1 MIACSLDAPWLPLV
15 SASACSSSHESCR
28 LRQYNAD
35 VDSEKRQYRAAQQ
48 RSREQMEA
56 MLKSGEPEPVIDALL
71 SAAYYDPDWRWV
83 ELQCLQ
89 ALTHADLWVRRN
101 AATCLGLL
109 AVFHQKLDTELVV
122 AALKKAGK
130 DEEVRPWVED
140 SLSDIDH
147 SMKKK

>member
-1 MIACSLDAPWLPLV
+1 MIACSLDAAWLPQV
-15 SASACSSSHESCR
+15 SVRECNSSHELFCHR
-28 LRQYNAD
+28 HYNAD
-35 VDSEKRQYRAAQQ
+35 VDTEQRKYRAAQQ

-56 MLKSGEPEPVIDALL
+56 MLKSDEAEQVIDALL
-71 SAAYYDPDWRWV
+71 SAVYYDPDWRWV

-89 ALTHADLWVRRN
+89 ALTHADVWVRRN

-122 AALKKAGK
+122 AALKKAGQ

-140 SLSDIDH
+140 SLSDIEH
-147 SMKKK
+147 YMKK

>member
-1 MIACSLDAPWLPLV
+1 
-15 SASACSSSHESCR
+15 
-28 LRQYNAD
+28 

-48 RSREQMEA
+48 RSREQVEA
-56 MLKSGEPEPVIDALL
+56 MLKSGEPEQVIDALL

-122 AALKKAGK
+122 AALKKAGE
-130 DEEVRPWVED
+130 DAEVRPWVED
-140 SLSDIDH
+140 SLSDIEH
-147 SMKKK
+147 CMKKK

>member
-1 MIACSLDAPWLPLV
+1 VDT
-15 SASACSSSHESCR
+15 EQR
-28 LRQYNAD
+28 KYRQ
-35 VDSEKRQYRAAQQ
+35 AQQ

-56 MLKSGEPEPVIDALL
+56 MLRSGETDQVIDALL

-109 AVFHQKLDTELVV
+109 AVFHQKLDTDLVV
-122 AALKKAGK
+122 AALKKAGQ

-140 SLSDIDH
+140 SLSDIEH
-147 SMKKK
+147 HMKKK

>member
-1 MIACSLDAPWLPLV
+1 VDA
-15 SASACSSSHESCR
+15 
-28 LRQYNAD
+28 
-35 VDSEKRQYRAAQQ
+35 EKRQYRPAQQ

-56 MLKSGEPEPVIDALL
+56 MLKSGEPERVIDALL

>member
-15 SASACSSSHESCR
+15 SACVCNSSHESCCF
-28 LRQYNAD
+28 RQYNAD

-56 MLKSGEPEPVIDALL
+56 MLKSGEAEQVIDALL

-83 ELQCLQ
+83 QLQCLQ

-109 AVFHQKLDTELVV
+109 AVFHQKLDVELVV
-122 AALKKAGK
+122 AALRKAGQ
-130 DEEVRPWVED
+130 DGEVRPWVED
-140 SLSDIDH
+140 SLSDIEH
-147 SMKKK
+147 KMKKK